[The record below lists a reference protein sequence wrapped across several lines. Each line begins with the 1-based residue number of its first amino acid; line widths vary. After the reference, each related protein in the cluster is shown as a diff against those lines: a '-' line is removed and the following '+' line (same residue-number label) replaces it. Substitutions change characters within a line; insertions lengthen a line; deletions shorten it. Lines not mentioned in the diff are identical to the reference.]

1 MGWHPLYSGLLVIR
15 AISVATREA
24 CSRGVVDYSQNIR
37 TFEELYDNG
46 YIKADTYS
54 ITKSMLGGE
63 LLGSFLLR
71 VVLTL
76 CLYLAVKCR
85 LYVIVA
91 LS

>member
-1 MGWHPLYSGLLVIR
+1 MKPTQLHLIVES
-15 AISVATREA
+15 T

-37 TFEELYDNG
+37 TFEELYDKG

-71 VVLTL
+71 AVLTL

>member
-1 MGWHPLYSGLLVIR
+1 MVRPYSGSLVIR

-46 YIKADTYS
+46 YIKADTYG

-71 VVLTL
+71 AVLTL